1 MKTYSQA
8 RSQIEAEL
16 QNAGWSI
23 SPEAL
28 EPLRQ
33 IDFEKL
39 VMIHDHEEHFL
50 ERTFIDGLL
59 AMRGARASTPE
70 DQGLVTAADVET
82 ALRMLGIAAAR
93 QPSRR
98 ARHSRDRSSVR
109 VDHAKSP
116 PSFSR
121 ASSST

>member
-59 AMRGARASTPE
+59 AMRGARASTPG

-93 QPSRR
+93 QPSV
-98 ARHSRDRSSVR
+98 ALTDESK
-109 VDHAKSP
+109 AMIKEACG
-116 PSFSR
+116 FC
-121 ASSST
+121 

>member
-59 AMRGARASTPE
+59 ALNESRDKEANHTARI
-70 DQGLVTAADVET
+70 V
-82 ALRMLGIAAAR
+82 
-93 QPSRR
+93 R
-98 ARHSRDRSSVR
+98 ARDAIQRLGGDL
-109 VDHAKSP
+109 DAIEG
-116 PSFSR
+116 
-121 ASSST
+121 